1 MKLRE
6 YDIDDI
12 IADLRI
18 LSYTETIDDTPTTVT
33 VELWPSSAN
42 AMAVKIFKS
51 LKGELMADDILE
63 EYADGDW
70 THTDISDMIKT
81 LHGMAW
87 KQLWLLWVS
96 EYNPLFNVDGKEVR
110 IVETQ
115 YGKKTTM
122 EKGTTVETAY
132 DSSTETEY
140 DSNDTNEQLVNGSNT
155 TQHGLAVTHTEPTV
169 TDKVATFD
177 LPTTIVSSERD
188 ATQHSDTNSGTDTV
202 TINNGKSKLTRDGK
216 DTISRDGKDTVTYD
230 GTDTDTLSGK
240 DTVTDTF
247 VRGGNIGTTMT
258 TQLLRDGESFWS
270 AFNFFNAY
278 FADIA
283 GDLTIPIYE

>member
-6 YDIDDI
+6 YNIDDI

-18 LSYTETIDDTPTTVT
+18 LSYTETIDNTPTTVT

-42 AMAVKIFKS
+42 SMAVKIFKS

-63 EYADGDW
+63 EYQDGDW

-122 EKGTTVETAY
+122 EKGTTI
-132 DSSTETEY
+132 ETEY
-140 DSNDTNEQLVNGSNT
+140 DSNDTNEQVVNGSNT

-169 TDKVATFD
+169 TGKVAAFD
-177 LPTTIVSSERD
+177 SANTVVSSESD

-202 TINNGKSKLTRDGK
+202 TINNGKMKLTRDGK
-216 DTISRDGKDTVTYD
+216 DTVSYD

-247 VRGGNIGTTMT
+247 TRGGNIGTTMT

-270 AFNFFNAY
+270 AFNFFNVY

-283 GDLTIPIYE
+283 GDLTLPIYE

>member
-6 YDIDDI
+6 YNIDDI

-18 LSYTETIDDTPTTVT
+18 LTYTETIDDTPTTVT

-42 AMAVKIFKS
+42 SMAVKIFKS
-51 LKGELMADDILE
+51 LKGELMADDIME
-63 EYADGDW
+63 EYKDGDW
-70 THTDISDMIKT
+70 THTDISNMIKT

-122 EKGTTVETAY
+122 EKGTTI
-132 DSSTETEY
+132 ETEY
-140 DSNDTNEQLVNGSNT
+140 DSNDTNEQITNGTNT

-177 LPTTIVSSERD
+177 SAPTVVSSERD

-202 TINNGKSKLTRDGK
+202 TINNGKMKLTRDGK
-216 DTISRDGKDTVTYD
+216 DTVSYD

-283 GDLTIPIYE
+283 GDLTLPIYE

>member
-6 YDIDDI
+6 YNIDDI

-18 LSYTETIDDTPTTVT
+18 LTYTETIDDTPTTVS

-42 AMAVKIFKS
+42 SMAVKIFKS

-63 EYADGDW
+63 EYRGGDW

-122 EKGTTVETAY
+122 EKGTTI
-132 DSSTETEY
+132 ETEY
-140 DSNDTNEQLVNGSNT
+140 DSNDTNEQITNGTNT

-177 LPTTIVSSERD
+177 SAPTVVSSERD

-202 TINNGKSKLTRDGK
+202 TINNGKMKLTRDGK
-216 DTISRDGKDTVTYD
+216 DTVSYD

-283 GDLTIPIYE
+283 GDLTLPIYE